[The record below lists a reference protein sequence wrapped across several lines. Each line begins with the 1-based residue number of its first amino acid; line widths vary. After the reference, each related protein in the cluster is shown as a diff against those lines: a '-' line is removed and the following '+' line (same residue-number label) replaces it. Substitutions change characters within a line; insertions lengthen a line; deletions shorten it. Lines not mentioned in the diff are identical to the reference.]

1 MNELPAC
8 LISGIY
14 YIFADQPS
22 CKKEK
27 AMNVK
32 KYVMLLGLLL
42 ALTGMNGQDWQLVWS
57 DEFDGDLLD
66 STKWSYQ
73 TGTGSQY
80 GLDGWGNNELQYY
93 RPENV
98 SVGEGMLTIRAK
110 REGFEGMLYTSG
122 RIRTFK
128 KAGWTYGRFEFRAK
142 MPEGQGLWAAIW
154 MLSTYESYG
163 GWAASGEIDI
173 MEYLGH
179 ETNKVHGTLHFGR
192 EWPYNASKGTSHI
205 SYGTSFSEA
214 FHDFALEWEA
224 GKMRWYVD
232 GVLYQ
237 SLGEGDWYSD
247 GEAFPAPFDKQFHL
261 LINLAVGGN
270 WPGSPDAS
278 TDFPQEMVLDYV
290 RVFKDVSTGIAVG
303 ASALELEQNHPNPF
317 KDATTIRF
325 SLPAEKGVLL
335 ELYDMMGRRVRTLA
349 DRSYGPGSHA
359 VGVNAEQL
367 ESGLYMYRLQADEAI
382 LVRQMLIL

>member
-1 MNELPAC
+1 M
-8 LISGIY
+8 Y
-14 YIFADQPS
+14 
-22 CKKEK
+22 KK
-27 AMNVK
+27 
-32 KYVMLLGLLL
+32 LGLLFFL
-42 ALTGMNGQDWQLVWS
+42 WVLVVTGMKGQDWQLVWS
-57 DEFDGDLLD
+57 DEFDGDSLD
-66 STKWSYQ
+66 AAKWSYQ

-98 SVGEGMLTIRAK
+98 SVGDGLLTITAKKENYEGMK
-110 REGFEGMLYTSG
+110 YTSG

-192 EWPYNASKGTSHI
+192 EWPYNVSKTASMI
-205 SYGTSFSEA
+205 SNGASFSEE
-214 FHDFALEWEA
+214 FHDFALEWKA
-224 GKMRWYVD
+224 GEMRWYVD
-232 GVLYQ
+232 GGLYVTM
-237 SLGEGDWYSD
+237 GEGDWYSD

-290 RVFKDVSTGIAVG
+290 RVYEDLSTGVAAG
-303 ASALELEQNHPNPF
+303 ASGFDLEQNHPNPF
-317 KDATTIRF
+317 EVRSTITF
-325 SLPAEKGVLL
+325 SLPAEQDVLL
-335 ELYDMMGRRVRTLA
+335 EVYDLMGRRVQTLA
-349 DRSYGPGSHA
+349 QGSFSAGLHR
-359 VGVNAEQL
+359 VGIEAEQL
-367 ESGLYMYRLQADEAI
+367 EPGHYTYRIQAGNARAI
-382 LVRQMLIL
+382 RKMLIL